1 MSYCCSD
8 EGAKLANGN
17 GNGSKTKKITF
28 YIFELSLKPIR
39 NQPL

>member
-28 YIFELSLKPIR
+28 SIF
-39 NQPL
+39 